1 MTLEENR
8 KLKRKLKKAGY
19 IIKDGYTN
27 KDEWVAEMKI
37 PAEMKI
43 HAKLKNLMD
52 NLTIVD
58 CSYENMDRMKYRKKL
73 NGKLEEIWDYRRMED
88 FELND
93 VLKAVG
99 DLNLMFKNLL
109 IEQKLQKIKE
119 MCGDD

>member
-19 IIKDGYTN
+19 IIKDGYQSP
-27 KDEWVAEMKI
+27 DEWVAETYIDKNKI
-37 PAEMKI
+37 
-43 HAKLKNLMD
+43 
-52 NLTIVD
+52 TIVD
-58 CSYENMDRMKYRKKL
+58 CSYEEMDRMKYRRKL
-73 NGKLEEIWDYRRMED
+73 NGKWEDIWDYRRMED

-99 DLNLMFKNLL
+99 DIKLMYKNLL

>member
-19 IIKDGYTN
+19 IIKDGYQSP
-27 KDEWVAEMKI
+27 DEWVAETYIDGNKI
-37 PAEMKI
+37 
-43 HAKLKNLMD
+43 
-52 NLTIVD
+52 TVVD
-58 CSYENMDRMKYRKKL
+58 CSYEEMDRMKYRKNL
-73 NGKLEEIWDYRRMED
+73 NGEWKDIWDYRRMED

-99 DLNLMFKNLL
+99 DLDLMFKNLL

>member
-19 IIKDGYTN
+19 IIKDGYN
-27 KDEWVAEMKI
+27 SPDEWVACIKV
-37 PAEMKI
+37 PAEYKRLDSYDI
-43 HAKLKNLMD
+43 D
-52 NLTIVD
+52 RDSITIVD
-58 CSYENMDRMKYRKKL
+58 CSYEEMDRMKYRRKL
-73 NGKLEEIWDYRRMED
+73 NGEWKDIWDYRRMED

-99 DLNLMFKNLL
+99 DLDLMFKNLL

>member
-19 IIKDGYTN
+19 IIDDHYLR
-27 KDEWVAEMKI
+27 KDEWVAKI
-37 PAEMKI
+37 ETPVELK
-43 HAKLKNLMD
+43 KLNI
-52 NLTIVD
+52 NERGTLTIVD
-58 CSYENMDRMKYRKKL
+58 CSYEEMDRMKYRKKL
-73 NGKLEEIWDYRRMED
+73 TGNWDEIWDYRSMKD

-99 DLNLMFKNLL
+99 DLDLMFKNLL

-119 MCGDD
+119 MCGD

>member
-19 IIKDGYTN
+19 IIKDSYTN
-27 KDEWVAEMKI
+27 KDEWVAETYIDKNKI
-37 PAEMKI
+37 
-43 HAKLKNLMD
+43 
-52 NLTIVD
+52 TIVD
-58 CSYENMDRMKYRKKL
+58 CSYEEMDRMKYRRKL
-73 NGKLEEIWDYRRMED
+73 NGKWEDIWDYRRMED

-99 DLNLMFKNLL
+99 DIELMYKNLL
-109 IEQKLQKIKE
+109 IEQKLQKIKD

>member
-37 PAEMKI
+37 HEE
-43 HAKLKNLMD
+43 LKNSIKHRD
-52 NLTIVD
+52 ANTLTIVD
-58 CSYENMDRMKYRKKL
+58 CSYEEMDRMKYRRKL
-73 NGKLEEIWDYRRMED
+73 SGKWEEIWDYRRMED

-99 DLNLMFKNLL
+99 DLDLMLKNLL
-109 IEQKLQKIKE
+109 IAQKIQKIKE

>member
-1 MTLEENR
+1 MTLEENK

-19 IIKDGYTN
+19 IIKDGYQSP
-27 KDEWVAEMKI
+27 DEWVADIKVPEEFSKFS
-37 PAEMKI
+37 
-43 HAKLKNLMD
+43 NRGT
-52 NLTIVD
+52 LTIVD
-58 CSYENMDRMKYRKKL
+58 CSYEEMDRMKYRKKL
-73 NGKLEEIWDYRRMED
+73 TGKWDEIWDYRHMED

-99 DLNLMFKNLL
+99 DIKLMYKNLL

>member
-19 IIKDGYTN
+19 IIKDGYQSP
-27 KDEWVAEMKI
+27 DEWVAEIKI
-37 PAEMKI
+37 PAE
-43 HAKLKNLMD
+43 LKNSIKHRDANTM
-52 NLTIVD
+52 TIVD
-58 CSYENMDRMKYRKKL
+58 CSYEEMDRMKYRKKL
-73 NGKLEEIWDYRRMED
+73 NGKWEEIWDYRRMED

-99 DLNLMFKNLL
+99 DLDLMFKNLL
-109 IEQKLQKIKE
+109 IEKKLQKIKE

>member
-37 PAEMKI
+37 PEE
-43 HAKLKNLMD
+43 LKNSIKHRD
-52 NLTIVD
+52 ANTLTIVD
-58 CSYENMDRMKYRKKL
+58 CSYEEMDRMKYRRKL
-73 NGKLEEIWDYRRMED
+73 SGKWDEIWDYRHMED

-99 DLNLMFKNLL
+99 DLDLMLKNLL
-109 IEQKLQKIKE
+109 IAQKIQKIKE